1 MNEVSASA
9 HSDTDIPVVE
19 RASATEELLPPLTRS
34 SLSFLCDSGGISPT
48 AWSKALDFCGFR
60 PDGSAWLAYWRQVSI
75 LGGVLFFLAGL
86 ICFIAW
92 NWGDMR
98 PFQRMGLVG
107 LVVAGGGIGAVIRGL
122 DTRLG
127 QALLLTCGVAMG
139 PMLAVFGQTYQTG
152 AELWELFRVWTVLL
166 VLLAIAGKQAGLWF
180 ASWLSGNVFV
190 ALWLGRSLSSP
201 FDAFSQFFVLPE
213 WLLVIACAV
222 ALWEWAARRAGQKES
237 RAWLR
242 SRWLPRLLFFDLIVR
257 TTSYLI
263 ITIFDAYYVADGLV
277 LWLPHQFVVLFAVI
291 IACLSCWWYRKKE
304 PDLFMLASLLGAG
317 TVILIAVLAK
327 SELFFDAGVVTA
339 FLLWGLLI
347 AGITAGLAKI
357 LLHLQRSM
365 AVEQK
370 SEAATGF
377 SNSSGFTVFGRAR
390 PDVSWQ
396 ALWKNLQAHGAVQA
410 EDSLPRLEE
419 PISPWYIRLLLSLGG
434 WLTALLFVCF
444 LGFLLFATL
453 GIDSYEWL
461 SILVVSV
468 PILFVGRMLVAG
480 NQIFSRHFGFALS
493 ITGSVGIAISLF
505 LTFDKPMLACFALA
519 VLLVGI
525 SIFMRAAAYTFL
537 AAASICGCV
546 AIGISFLL
554 YEGLGDGLS
563 AHLVSIAVNLSTLW
577 WILVGL
583 GLAYFCMREGKWR
596 GSSRGPIADA
606 WFFGA
611 YAGMLLFQIAALG
624 LPYGLN
630 HFLSIPVIGAAGIG
644 LGAAVGTACV
654 AFFLTRKRSWQ
665 VRAAVMIGMVI
676 FIVLSRYQPGAT
688 LAVFGLV
695 LARQLGNAV
704 MQGFVLAYLLAY
716 MIFYYYNLAVPFSM
730 KSAYLTIT
738 GVLLLLLALIL
749 QIWKTKMSKQE
760 ASHA

>member
-1 MNEVSASA
+1 MN
-9 HSDTDIPVVE
+9 TPVVE
-19 RASATEELLPPLTRS
+19 HASTVEEFLPPLTRG
-34 SLSFLCDSGGISPT
+34 SLSSLCDSGGISSS

-60 PDGSAWLAYWRQVSI
+60 PDGSAWLAYWRQVSL

-98 PFQRMGLVG
+98 PFERMALVG
-107 LVVAGGGIGAVIRGL
+107 LVVAGGGIGAVVRGL

-152 AELWELFRVWTVLL
+152 AELWELFKVWTILL

-201 FDAFSQFFVLPE
+201 YDAFSQFFVLPE
-213 WLLVIACAV
+213 WLFVIACAV
-222 ALWEWAARRAGQKES
+222 ALWEWAARKAGQKES

-242 SRWLPRLLFFDLIVR
+242 SRWLPRLLFFDLIAR
-257 TTSYLI
+257 TTFYLI
-263 ITIFDAYYVADGLV
+263 IVIFDAYYVADGLV
-277 LWLPHQFVVLFAVI
+277 LWLPHQFVALFAVS
-291 IACLSCWWYRKKE
+291 IAGLSWWWYRKKE

-365 AVEQK
+365 VSEQK
-370 SEAATGF
+370 SEGATSFGF
-377 SNSSGFTVFGRAR
+377 AVFGRAR

-396 ALWKNLQAHGAVQA
+396 TLWKDLQAQGAVQA
-410 EDSLPRLEE
+410 DDSLPRSGD
-419 PISPWYIRLLLSLGG
+419 PASPWYIRLLLSLGG
-434 WLTALLFVCF
+434 WLSALLLVCF
-444 LGFLLFATL
+444 FGFLLFATL
-453 GIDSYEWL
+453 GIDSYEAL

-468 PILFVGRMLVAG
+468 PVLFLGRTLAAG
-480 NQIFSRHFGFALS
+480 NKIFSRHFGFALS
-493 ITGSVGIAISLF
+493 ITGSVGMSIFLF

-525 SIFMRAAAYTFL
+525 SIFMRAATYTFL
-537 AAASICGCV
+537 AAATISGCV

-554 YEGLGDGLS
+554 YGGMGDGFS
-563 AHLVSIAVNLSTLW
+563 AHLASIAVNLSTLW
-577 WILVGL
+577 WVLIGL
-583 GLAYFCMREGKWR
+583 GLAFFCVREEKWR
-596 GSSRGPIADA
+596 GSLRGPIADA
-606 WFFGA
+606 WFFGF
-611 YAGMLLFQIAALG
+611 YAGMLIFQIIALG

-630 HFLSIPVIGAAGIG
+630 HFLSMPVIGAGGIG
-644 LGAAVGTACV
+644 LGASVGTACV
-654 AFFLTRKRSWQ
+654 AFSLTRKRSWQ
-665 VRAAVMIGMVI
+665 VRAAVMTGMVI
-676 FIVLSRYQPGAT
+676 FIVLSRYQPGAA

-749 QIWKTKMSKQE
+749 HIWKVKISKQE